1 MEILKDKTIHN
12 QSDGHTKRCQI
23 SLIIREI
30 SDELLVAQ
38 FIENIKKKWII
49 VNFGRYMEKI
59 CFQRLFVWAT
69 CFSLSGDNLPE
80 NLHVNVLKLWLRN
93 STSRTLPKD
102 IFMHVQRRY
111 MYRNIYL
118 QKIPEITNVTVL

>member
-38 FIENIKKKWII
+38 FIENIKKKMNNSQFW
-49 VNFGRYMEKI
+49 KI
-59 CFQRLFVWAT
+59 HGENMFSKAICVSNLFQPFWGYFARKST
-69 CFSLSGDNLPE
+69 C
-80 NLHVNVLKLWLRN
+80 
-93 STSRTLPKD
+93 
-102 IFMHVQRRY
+102 
-111 MYRNIYL
+111 
-118 QKIPEITNVTVL
+118 